1 MRVPHL
7 GFVLAVAVAACGR
20 LRTQPA
26 PVGGALPMLRQEI
39 AVRVAADQAI
49 QRQMAQLIA
58 SGQSGIAQ
66 RDSVFRDNLDWMRAV
81 LAKHGWPGRH
91 LVGEEGS
98 HGAWLLIQHADQDT
112 SLQRIA
118 LRLLERAVQVNDAAG
133 ADLAYLTDRMR
144 VAAGQLQVYGTQLQ
158 YDARGCASPR
168 PSEEPALL
176 ARRRAAVDL
185 MPVDEYVS
193 STMTALGRAAQCA
206 QPPNP

>member
-7 GFVLAVAVAACGR
+7 GFVLSVAVAACGR
-20 LRTQPA
+20 PRTQPA
-26 PVGGALPMLRQEI
+26 PVGGALPMLRQEL

-49 QRQMAQLIA
+49 QQQMAQLIA

-66 RDSVFRDNLDWMRAV
+66 RDSIFRVNLVWMRAV
-81 LAKHGWPGRH
+81 LAKHGWPGRR

-112 SLQRIA
+112 ALQRIA
-118 LRLLERAVQVNDAAG
+118 LRLLERAVQVGDAAG

-176 ARRRAAVDL
+176 ANRRAAVDL

-193 STMTALGRAAQCA
+193 STMAALGRAAQCA
-206 QPPNP
+206 QPPKP